1 MLHDRG
7 RSARLA
13 AGLLLTMLLTTA
25 ACTAAASPSPSPAP
39 SPAGGGMNV
48 VAKGDF
54 HRVDGE
60 ATGVGEIA
68 TLADGS
74 YEVILDQFSIGSN
87 AHTNVVLVSNADVAR
102 TTDVDPSKMLDLGAL
117 KATSGMQ
124 TYPIPSE
131 MAASVMDGYHTV
143 VIWDTEM
150 AHAIAAAPL
159 R

>member
-1 MLHDRG
+1 MRHDRLP
-7 RSARLA
+7 STRLA
-13 AGLLLTMLLTTA
+13 AGLLLTLVVTTA
-25 ACTAAASPSPSPAP
+25 ACTGAASPVPSPAP
-39 SPAGGGMNV
+39 SAAGDGMNI

-60 ATGVGEIA
+60 ATGVGEIV

-87 AHTNVVLVSNADVAR
+87 AHTNVILVSNADVTR
-102 TTDVDPSKMLDLGAL
+102 TTDVDPSRMLDLGAL

-131 MAASVMDGYHTV
+131 MAAQVMEGYHTV
-143 VIWDTEM
+143 VIWDAEM

-159 R
+159 K